1 MQKTTGI
8 YSILSLPFF
17 YELFQKII
25 GADRK
30 RKLLIRDF
38 IKPHAGADV
47 LDCGC
52 GPAHILKYFPK
63 ETNYTGIDL
72 SADYISKAKKLF
84 PGSLF
89 KVSSV
94 DDFVIS
100 GKKFD
105 IILALGLLHHIDDE
119 SCKKL
124 FSSAYKLLKKNGR
137 MITQDGVYVKEQSYL
152 AKFLLKR
159 DRGQFVRDKK
169 SYVQLAESIFG
180 ESNVDVTIRSDLTR
194 IPYTH
199 ILMQCKRE

>member
-17 YELFQKII
+17 YELFQRLI

-30 RKLLIRDF
+30 RKILIKDF
-38 IKPHAGADV
+38 IKPHVGAEI

-63 ETNYTGIDL
+63 EVKYTGIDL
-72 SADYISKAKKLF
+72 SEDYISNARKLF
-84 PGSLF
+84 PNHSF

-94 DDFVIS
+94 DDFVIL

-119 SCKKL
+119 NCKKL
-124 FSSAYKLLKKNGR
+124 FSSAYKLLKKDGR
-137 MITQDGVYVKEQSYL
+137 MITLDGVFIKEQSL
-152 AKFLLKR
+152 IAKFLLKK
-159 DRGQFVRDKK
+159 DRGQFVRNKE
-169 SYVQLAESIFG
+169 SYEKLAKSIFG
-180 ESNVDVTIRSDLTR
+180 EKKVDTVIRFDLTR

-199 ILMQCKRE
+199 IIMQCKL